1 MLEDMML
8 NAASEPVRLKAST
21 EILDRAGIRGG
32 QEFDVT
38 AKVVDGRPAAQI
50 IAERLARLAPQAVVN
65 AGELIEAGVTIDP
78 NISDAEI
85 VEDNEEKATETD

>member
-1 MLEDMML
+1 
-8 NAASEPVRLKAST
+8 VKLKAST

-50 IAERLARLAPQAVVN
+50 IAERLARLAPDAVTN
-65 AGELIEAGVTIDP
+65 AVELTQAGVTIDGEV
-78 NISDAEI
+78 ISDAEI
-85 VEDNEEKATETD
+85 IEETNEEKATDND